1 MSNLADELK
10 EMIIDVLALEDIS
23 IEDIDTNAPH
33 FGDGLGLDSIDALE
47 LGLALKKRYN
57 IHLNAES
64 QETKQHFA
72 SVQSLVDLVEAQ
84 RAALE
89 VVMLSE
95 EIVLT
100 NLREW
105 MEALF
110 EIEPADI
117 QLESNLYSDLDVD
130 SIDAIDLVV
139 KIKELTGKQ
148 VKPEDFKKV
157 RTVQDVVV
165 VIQNMSA
172 E

>member
-1 MSNLADELK
+1 
-10 EMIIDVLALEDIS
+10 
-23 IEDIDTNAPH
+23 
-33 FGDGLGLDSIDALE
+33 
-47 LGLALKKRYN
+47 
-57 IHLNAES
+57 
-64 QETKQHFA
+64 
-72 SVQSLVDLVEAQ
+72 
-84 RAALE
+84 
-89 VVMLSE
+89 MLSE

-100 NLREW
+100 NLHEW
-105 MEALF
+105 MEELF

-148 VKPEDFKKV
+148 VKPEDFKNV

>member
-1 MSNLADELK
+1 
-10 EMIIDVLALEDIS
+10 
-23 IEDIDTNAPH
+23 
-33 FGDGLGLDSIDALE
+33 
-47 LGLALKKRYN
+47 
-57 IHLNAES
+57 
-64 QETKQHFA
+64 
-72 SVQSLVDLVEAQ
+72 
-84 RAALE
+84 
-89 VVMLSE
+89 MLSE

-100 NLREW
+100 NLCEW
-105 MEALF
+105 MEELF

-148 VKPEDFKKV
+148 VKPEDFKNV